1 MQKMFRI
8 ESGKPATFIALL
20 ESHLHRAKV
29 RCATIP
35 SHRGS
40 QSMKSEFQET
50 INRISRARQSSL
62 LSETLPGEVANDAP
76 DFMPVDAK
84 VAESQPAYRSSFDD
98 TIVSRLANVLESYR
112 GDVSEWAENEPE
124 PSWRDQFPSA
134 MTMFLFVLGVALVI
148 GMNAF
153 VITAQSSAQQQAIA
167 NLGSAVVLM
176 LAGISLFYDRT
187 VRGIGNDQVR
197 YESGRR
203 VEAISD
209 QIASLAA
216 LYGQWLVEWKQRQ
229 MHLAELQSEIERDR
243 KAGEEAKTMS
253 KALSAECQDWLEKR
267 IAFEEQA
274 DAQDRRLI
282 QLRSE
287 GEFAARK
294 LAGLEQDI
302 RTKTEQVA
310 SLRDQRNQLR
320 DEILQLDLQRSEMQE
335 NEERL
340 AAEHDALQRQR
351 KRERDQLQLELE
363 ERTATVTS
371 LRSDNQRLDAEKS
384 ELVAE
389 LEMLRSEFER
399 NVEIST
405 QQLTDLRRMIE
416 DAQTEKGLV
425 LEEIGQQQQVMRQL
439 ENNRLELIA
448 AIEELSGMQ
457 SHKQEALDSLVAKV
471 GEREL
476 QILELEEQIAGLEQS
491 RNERTATMRREI
503 ADLDSELASRRGDLS
518 DLQSEI
524 KHREQDRSQLVAELE
539 RMSAIKSAMEFS
551 VDGLAERLEQR
562 ASEVRK
568 KTMQVNELAA
578 RLEALS
584 NTVKGLGSS
593 ENAAR
598 NNAMEG
604 ARVPQANASLS
615 PRSIAAP
622 PSIEVDSPNGIEGP
636 HFNKADIKRMMET
649 LDKLDDLTQ
658 LGLS

>member
-1 MQKMFRI
+1 
-8 ESGKPATFIALL
+8 
-20 ESHLHRAKV
+20 
-29 RCATIP
+29 
-35 SHRGS
+35 
-40 QSMKSEFQET
+40 MKSEFQET
-50 INRISRARQSSL
+50 INRISRARQASL
-62 LSETLPGEVANDAP
+62 LSETLPGDVTNDAP
-76 DFMPVDAK
+76 DFAPVDEK
-84 VAESQPAYRSSFDD
+84 VADLQPSFRSSFDD

-112 GDVSEWAENEPE
+112 GDVSEWAESEPE
-124 PSWRDQFPSA
+124 PSWREQFPSA
-134 MTMFLFVLGVALVI
+134 MTMFLFVLGVTLVI

-153 VITAQSSAQQQAIA
+153 VITSQSSAQQQAIA

-203 VEAISD
+203 VEVVSD
-209 QIASLAA
+209 QISSLAA
-216 LYGQWLVEWKQRQ
+216 LYGQWLIEWKQRQ
-229 MHLAELQSEIERDR
+229 IHLADLQSDIDRERA
-243 KAGEEAKTMS
+243 AGEEAKSMS

-287 GEFAARK
+287 GEFAGRK

-320 DEILQLDLQRSEMQE
+320 DEILQLDLQRTEMQE

-340 AAEHDALQRQR
+340 STEHEALQRQR
-351 KRERDQLQLELE
+351 KRERDQLQLEIE
-363 ERTATVTS
+363 ERTAAVTV
-371 LRSDNQRLDAEKS
+371 LRTDNQRLESDKND
-384 ELVAE
+384 LVAE
-389 LEMLRSEFER
+389 LDMLRSEFER

-425 LEEIGQQQQVMRQL
+425 LEEIDRQQQVMRQL
-439 ENNRLELIA
+439 ENNRLELVA

-457 SHKQEALDSLVAKV
+457 LHKQEALDSLIAKF
-471 GEREL
+471 GEREM
-476 QILELEEQIAGLEQS
+476 QVAELEEQIAGLEQS
-491 RNERTATMRREI
+491 RNERIATMRREI
-503 ADLDSELASRRGDLS
+503 SELDVELASRRGDLS
-518 DLQSEI
+518 GLQSDI
-524 KHREQDRSQLVAELE
+524 QQREQERALLVEELE

-551 VDGLAERLEQR
+551 VDGLAERLERR
-562 ASEVRK
+562 ASELRK

-584 NTVKGLGSS
+584 NTVKGLGGA
-593 ENAAR
+593 ENSVR
-598 NNAMEG
+598 NSAMES
-604 ARVPQANASLS
+604 ARMPQASGTPA
-615 PRSIAAP
+615 PRPVAVP
-622 PSIEVDSPNGIEGP
+622 PSLDVDGPNGIEGP

>member
-1 MQKMFRI
+1 
-8 ESGKPATFIALL
+8 
-20 ESHLHRAKV
+20 
-29 RCATIP
+29 
-35 SHRGS
+35 
-40 QSMKSEFQET
+40 MKSEFQET

-62 LSETLPGEVANDAP
+62 LSDSMPGDVTHDAP
-76 DFMPVDAK
+76 DVVPEDGN
-84 VAESQPAYRSSFDD
+84 VAGSHPTYRSGFDD
-98 TIVSRLANVLESYR
+98 TIVSRLSNVLESYR
-112 GDVSEWAENEPE
+112 GDVSEWAESEPE

-134 MTMFLFVLGVALVI
+134 MTMFLFALGVALVV
-148 GMNAF
+148 GMNA
-153 VITAQSSAQQQAIA
+153 VVLTAQSSAQQQAIA

-203 VEAISD
+203 VEAVSD
-209 QIASLAA
+209 QISSLAA
-216 LYGQWLVEWKQRQ
+216 LYGQWLIEWKQRQ
-229 MHLAELQSEIERDR
+229 MHLADLQGEIERER
-243 KAGEEAKTMS
+243 IAGEEAKSMS
-253 KALSAECQDWLEKR
+253 KTLSAECQDWLEKR

-274 DAQDRRLI
+274 DAQDRRLV

-302 RTKTEQVA
+302 RTKSEQVA

-320 DEILQLDLQRSEMQE
+320 DEILQLDLQRTEMLE

-340 AAEHDALQRQR
+340 STEHDALQRQR
-351 KRERDQLQLELE
+351 KRERDQLQLEIE
-363 ERTATVTS
+363 ERTAAVTV
-371 LRSDNQRLDAEKS
+371 LRNDNQRLESEKN

-389 LEMLRSEFER
+389 LEMLRSEFDR

-425 LEEIGQQQQVMRQL
+425 LEDIDRQQQVMRQL
-439 ENNRLELIA
+439 ESNRLELVA

-457 SHKQEALDSLVAKV
+457 SHKQEALESLIAKV
-471 GEREL
+471 GDRET
-476 QILELEEQIAGLEQS
+476 QVTELEEQIAGLEQS
-491 RNERTATMRREI
+491 RNERIATMRREI
-503 ADLDSELASRRGDLS
+503 TELDSDVASRRGDLS
-518 DLQSEI
+518 GLQSEI
-524 KHREQDRSQLVAELE
+524 EQREQDRNQLVQELE
-539 RMSAIKSAMEFS
+539 RISAIKSAMEFS

-584 NTVKGLGSS
+584 NTVKGLSGT
-593 ENAAR
+593 ENTVR
-598 NNAMEG
+598 SNALESACTPG
-604 ARVPQANASLS
+604 AIAPTS
-615 PRSIAAP
+615 PRSAAATP
-622 PSIEVDSPNGIEGP
+622 TLDVDGPNGIEGP

>member
-1 MQKMFRI
+1 
-8 ESGKPATFIALL
+8 
-20 ESHLHRAKV
+20 
-29 RCATIP
+29 
-35 SHRGS
+35 
-40 QSMKSEFQET
+40 MKSEFQET
-50 INRISRARQSSL
+50 INRISRARQASL
-62 LSETLPGEVANDAP
+62 LSEALPGDVTNDAP
-76 DFMPVDAK
+76 DFEPVDDK
-84 VAESQPAYRSSFDD
+84 VAESQPSYRSTFDD

-112 GDVSEWAENEPE
+112 GDVSEWAESEPE

-153 VITAQSSAQQQAIA
+153 VITSQSSAQQQAIA

-203 VEAISD
+203 VEVISD
-209 QIASLAA
+209 QISSLAA
-216 LYGQWLVEWKQRQ
+216 LYGQWLIEWKQRQ
-229 MHLAELQSEIERDR
+229 IHLSDLQSEIERER
-243 KAGEEAKTMS
+243 IAGEEAKSMS
-253 KALSAECQDWLEKR
+253 KTLSAECQDWLEKR

-287 GEFAARK
+287 GEFAGRK

-320 DEILQLDLQRSEMQE
+320 DEILQLDLQRSEMLE

-340 AAEHDALQRQR
+340 STEHEALQRQR
-351 KRERDQLQLELE
+351 KRERDQLQLEIE
-363 ERTATVTS
+363 ERTAAVTV
-371 LRSDNQRLDAEKS
+371 LRTDNQRLESEKND
-384 ELVAE
+384 LVAE
-389 LEMLRSEFER
+389 LNMLRSEFER

-425 LEEIGQQQQVMRQL
+425 LEEIDQQQQVMRQL
-439 ENNRLELIA
+439 ENNRLELVA

-457 SHKQEALDSLVAKV
+457 SHKQESLDSLIARV
-471 GEREL
+471 GEREM
-476 QILELEEQIAGLEQS
+476 QVAELEEQIAGLEQS
-491 RNERTATMRREI
+491 RNERIATMRREI
-503 ADLDSELASRRGDLS
+503 AELDVELASRRGDLS
-518 DLQSEI
+518 GLQSDI
-524 KHREQDRSQLVAELE
+524 QQREQERALLVEELE
-539 RMSAIKSAMEFS
+539 RMAAIKSAMEFS

-562 ASEVRK
+562 ASELRK

-584 NTVKGLGSS
+584 NTVKGLGGA
-593 ENAAR
+593 ENSAR
-598 NNAMEG
+598 NSAIEM
-604 ARVPQANASLS
+604 ARMPQANGTPASR
-615 PRSIAAP
+615 PVAAP
-622 PSIEVDSPNGIEGP
+622 PSLDVDGPNGIEGP